1 MKGFPVR
8 ELPYP
13 DGLVEA
19 TACEE
24 FSVGIEGY
32 GADSAH
38 VSGERANRL
47 AGTRV
52 PPSDRVVRG
61 AASEELPIGAERH
74 GVNLIRMS
82 GQSVG
87 ENIVLRPVRRFGTM
101 AVKDRFLGSA
111 HNLAFGVGDLV

>member
-1 MKGFPVR
+1 MKGFPIR

-38 VSGERANRL
+38 VSGERADRL
-47 AGTRV
+47 AGTHV
-52 PPSDRVVRG
+52 PPSDRVVGG

-74 GVNLIRMS
+74 GVNLIRVP
-82 GQSVG
+82 GQGVG
-87 ENIVLRPVRRFGTM
+87 ENKVLRSDRSFRIRPL
-101 AVKDRFLGSA
+101 AVK
-111 HNLAFGVGDLV
+111 